1 MDKEKTDY
9 YTSQLNRINFHC
21 LYSPT
26 VKFSDENGA
35 TNYLQINKESAVVI
49 IKKLKKEFNL

>member
-9 YTSQLNRINFHC
+9 YTSQLNKINFHC

-26 VKFSDENGA
+26 VIFSDEDGS
-35 TNYLQINKESAVVI
+35 TNSLQINKESAAVI
-49 IKKLKKEFNL
+49 IKKLKREFNL